1 MTHWALARDRR
12 ERLQKALQLLVA
24 SGVIRPASLELA
36 NFGAGGTVAAFT
48 TWSNVSSSLWQS
60 TSSCTLREMEES
72 WTN

>member
-1 MTHWALARDRR
+1 MTNWALARDRR

-48 TWSNVSSSLWQS
+48 TWSNVSSSL
-60 TSSCTLREMEES
+60 
-72 WTN
+72 